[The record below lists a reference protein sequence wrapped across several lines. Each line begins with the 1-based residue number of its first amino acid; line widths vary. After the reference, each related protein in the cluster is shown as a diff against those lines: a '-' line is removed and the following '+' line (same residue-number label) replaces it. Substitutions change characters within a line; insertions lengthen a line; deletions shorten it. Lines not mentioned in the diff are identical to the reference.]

1 MFAEPS
7 VALLAALG
15 DSLMLI
21 GPVPPLG
28 ADGASLWKIGVAV
41 RAFAGSGEGS
51 AMLARGF
58 VELPFT
64 PALGWVVLI
73 GLFSQGTGIFGA
85 LVLLPIYPRATAS
98 AHRLILSGTKGSRA
112 PSNIRPS
119 LILHGDDGRFL
130 PEVNAILREG
140 AALPL

>member
-41 RAFAGSGEGS
+41 RAFGMGRAAGNCPVAVGMG
-51 AMLARGF
+51 
-58 VELPFT
+58 
-64 PALGWVVLI
+64 
-73 GLFSQGTGIFGA
+73 
-85 LVLLPIYPRATAS
+85 
-98 AHRLILSGTKGSRA
+98 
-112 PSNIRPS
+112 
-119 LILHGDDGRFL
+119 
-130 PEVNAILREG
+130 
-140 AALPL
+140 